1 MEAVTLINVLS
12 NSVSGRYDHWA
23 APSSWFVVPSY
34 QEGTTLAQIRLFHF

>member
-12 NSVSGRYDHWA
+12 NSVSGRYDHWV
-23 APSSWFVVPSY
+23 APSWFVVPSY